1 MHRLMIFT
9 PQPAV
14 LADFYCR
21 LFGLQVGHRET
32 GFVDVAGTSGVRL
45 AFHQGKSAPSRAL
58 KLCFYAADVAAEH
71 ARLIEQGVPMG
82 QLKGNADALWFC
94 DGQAPDG
101 NCLQISNRA

>member
-1 MHRLMIFT
+1 M
-9 PQPAV
+9 

-21 LFGLQVGHRET
+21 LFSLQIGHHET
-32 GFVDVAGTSGVRL
+32 GFVDVAGPSGVRL

-58 KLCFYAADVAAEH
+58 KLCFYAADVAAER

-94 DGQAPDG
+94 DGQDPDG

>member
-21 LFGLQVGHRET
+21 LFGLQVGYRET
-32 GFVDVAGTSGVRL
+32 GFVDVASPSGVRL

-58 KLCFYAADVAAEH
+58 KLCFYAADVAAER
-71 ARLIEQGVPMG
+71 ARLLEQGVPMG

-94 DGQAPDG
+94 DGQDPDG

>member
-21 LFGLQVGHRET
+21 LFGLQVGYRET
-32 GFVDVAGTSGVRL
+32 GFVDVASPSGVRL

-58 KLCFYAADVAAEH
+58 KLCFYAADVAAER
-71 ARLIEQGVPMG
+71 ARLLEQGVPMG

-94 DGQAPDG
+94 DGQDPGG
-101 NCLQISNRA
+101 NCLQISSRA

>member
-1 MHRLMIFT
+1 M
-9 PQPAV
+9 

-21 LFGLQVGHRET
+21 LFSLQIGHHET
-32 GFVDVAGTSGVRL
+32 GFVDVAGPSGVRL

-58 KLCFYAADVAAEH
+58 KLCFYAADVAAER

-94 DGQAPDG
+94 DGQDPDG
-101 NCLQISNRA
+101 NCLQISSRA

>member
-21 LFGLQVGHRET
+21 LFGLRVDHRET
-32 GFVDVAGTSGVRL
+32 SFVDVASPSGVRL

-58 KLCFYAADVAAEH
+58 KLCFYAADVAAER

-94 DGQAPDG
+94 DGQDPDG
-101 NCLQISNRA
+101 NCLQISSRA

>member
-9 PQPAV
+9 SQPAV
-14 LADFYCR
+14 LAEFYCQ

-32 GFVDVAGTSGVRL
+32 GFVDVAGPSGVRL
-45 AFHQGKSAPSRAL
+45 AFHRGKSASSRAL
-58 KLCFYAADVAAEH
+58 KLCFYAADVAAER

-94 DGQAPDG
+94 DGQDPDG

>member
-32 GFVDVAGTSGVRL
+32 GFVDVAGPSGVRL
-45 AFHQGKSAPSRAL
+45 DFHQGKSAPSRSL

>member
-32 GFVDVAGTSGVRL
+32 SFVDVAGPSGVRL
-45 AFHQGKSAPSRAL
+45 AFPQGKSAPSRAL
-58 KLCFYAADVAAEH
+58 KLCFYAADGAAER
-71 ARLIEQGVPMG
+71 ARLLEQGVPMG

-94 DGQAPDG
+94 DGQDPDG

>member
-32 GFVDVAGTSGVRL
+32 SFVDVASPSGVRL

-58 KLCFYAADVAAEH
+58 KLCFYAADVAAER
-71 ARLIEQGVPMG
+71 ARLLEQGVPMG

-94 DGQAPDG
+94 DGQDPDG

>member
-1 MHRLMIFT
+1 M
-9 PQPAV
+9 

-32 GFVDVAGTSGVRL
+32 GFVDVASPSGVRL
-45 AFHQGKSAPSRAL
+45 AFHQGRSAPSRAL
-58 KLCFYAADVAAEH
+58 KLCFYAADVAAER

-94 DGQAPDG
+94 DGQDPDG

>member
-32 GFVDVAGTSGVRL
+32 GFVDVAGPSGVRL
-45 AFHQGKSAPSRAL
+45 AFHQGRSAPSRAL
-58 KLCFYAADVAAEH
+58 KLCFYAADVAAER

-94 DGQAPDG
+94 DGQDPDG
-101 NCLQISNRA
+101 NCLQISSRA

>member
-21 LFGLQVGHRET
+21 LFGLQVGHRKI
-32 GFVDVAGTSGVRL
+32 GFVDVTGLSGVRL

-58 KLCFYAADVAAEH
+58 KLCFYAADVAAER
-71 ARLIEQGVPMG
+71 ARMIEQGVPMG

-94 DGQAPDG
+94 DGQDPDG